1 MIEICGM
8 PCLAGSALVAGS
20 TTAAAFFPMFTCYMT
35 MIIYIYINIISIY
48 IIGAANYINI
58 IYNIIFIIF
67 TNEQTN
73 I

>member
-1 MIEICGM
+1 MSGRISSC
-8 PCLAGSALVAGS
+8 CRVDHCCSVFSHVHLL
-20 TTAAAFFPMFTCYMT
+20 YDND
-35 MIIYIYINIISIY
+35 YIYINIISIY